1 MSRSI
6 AIESQSGFF
15 APVLARK
22 LCICVLLNRFVLRC
36 RILSVIA
43 LLSSAVSAPISMH
56 LHPCPNL
63 EISISRLD

>member
-1 MSRSI
+1 
-6 AIESQSGFF
+6 
-15 APVLARK
+15 
-22 LCICVLLNRFVLRC
+22 
-36 RILSVIA
+36 VIA